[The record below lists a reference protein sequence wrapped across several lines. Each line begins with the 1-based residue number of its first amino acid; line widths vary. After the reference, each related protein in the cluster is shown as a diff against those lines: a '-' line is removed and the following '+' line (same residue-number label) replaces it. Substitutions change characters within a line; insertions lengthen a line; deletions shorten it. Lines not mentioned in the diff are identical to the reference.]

1 MTLSIG
7 VLNDFFKSAGI
18 VWIDSRGN
26 PDNPSPSEPQKD
38 EDRRIFDSNVSE
50 GNSKDQNKKTQ
61 TQANPAS
68 HSSNPSY
75 SFHST
80 GFFEAGNRSCTIRD
94 SKILQIRVPLSLLI
108 IHSAWMFQTNGATG
122 SISRKLQCAR
132 SLRDSKEGDE
142 AVILTMADRIPNR
155 RVNFSRNLNLI
166 LDHPKK

>member
-80 GFFEAGNRSCTIRD
+80 GFFEAGNRSGTIPGFENFANT
-94 SKILQIRVPLSLLI
+94 S
-108 IHSAWMFQTNGATG
+108 
-122 SISRKLQCAR
+122 
-132 SLRDSKEGDE
+132 
-142 AVILTMADRIPNR
+142 AVIIVDNSFSMDVSDEWGNR
-155 RVNFSRNLNLI
+155 FNQSKTAVRQIIKGFERRRRSRNPDNGRQN
-166 LDHPKK
+166 PKQES